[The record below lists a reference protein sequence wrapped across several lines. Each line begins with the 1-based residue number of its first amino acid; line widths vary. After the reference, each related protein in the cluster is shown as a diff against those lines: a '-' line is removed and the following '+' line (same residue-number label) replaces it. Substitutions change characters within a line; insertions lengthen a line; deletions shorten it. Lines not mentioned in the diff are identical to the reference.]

1 MPFSLI
7 YDRLKQPPRAE
18 VGKGNYV
25 GGSRMDVCGKN
36 GVLEKM
42 RGAGASGGRKKVA
55 EEAGF
60 SCNNGFAS
68 KNARAL
74 SKTVVLCASIFL
86 LTFKQGSK
94 CQFSR

>member
-18 VGKGNYV
+18 VGEGNYV

-42 RGAGASGGRKKVA
+42 RGAEATGAKESDEGSG
-55 EEAGF
+55 F
-60 SCNNGFAS
+60 
-68 KNARAL
+68 
-74 SKTVVLCASIFL
+74 FL
-86 LTFKQGSK
+86 
-94 CQFSR
+94 

>member
-1 MPFSLI
+1 MSFSLI

-42 RGAGASGGRKKVA
+42 RGAGASRGGGRKWRRKRFFPVITD
-55 EEAGF
+55 
-60 SCNNGFAS
+60 
-68 KNARAL
+68 L
-74 SKTVVLCASIFL
+74 HLKTPGLY
-86 LTFKQGSK
+86 QR
-94 CQFSR
+94 Q

>member
-7 YDRLKQPPRAE
+7 YDRLRQPPGAE

-42 RGAGASGGRKKVA
+42 RGAGATGAEESGGGS
-55 EEAGF
+55 GF
-60 SCNNGFAS
+60 
-68 KNARAL
+68 
-74 SKTVVLCASIFL
+74 FL
-86 LTFKQGSK
+86 
-94 CQFSR
+94 